1 MASGRTSN
9 AAPHGRKAT
18 PPWLSL
24 AVFLTTAIVFSS
36 AAVLGGCGCK
46 RQPEWDSGL
55 RATDQPEPTQRGGAD
70 VGNGEKAGDGGGD
83 GSGNGSGESSTGGQG
98 QGGQGQGDGEGSKGA
113 GKGQGEGGE
122 GSGPAGASGDSAG
135 GAAGGGEQDGGAT
148 VAGSR
153 AGEAAGI
160 GTDPTQ
166 PPAALPGRP
175 RPKPRYDS
183 ATAAAVAE
191 RHLKRAASH
200 RSDGDLGNAYADA
213 IQAFEAVEPHAT
225 SDDAC
230 KHALARAR
238 TMLQDLAERQNRKPI
253 PRATPS
259 YLE

>member
-1 MASGRTSN
+1 MAAHRIGH
-9 AAPHGRKAT
+9 AASPGRKAHL
-18 PPWLSL
+18 PWLRMAL
-24 AVFLTTAIVFSS
+24 FLTAVIVFSA
-36 AAVLGGCGCK
+36 AAVLGGCSCT

-55 RATDQPEPTQRGGAD
+55 RDTDRPEPTQRGGVD
-70 VGNGEKAGDGGGD
+70 VGNAAKEGEGNGE
-83 GSGNGSGESSTGGQG
+83 GSGNGSGDGSTD
-98 QGGQGQGDGEGSKGA
+98 GQGQGDGEGSQGA